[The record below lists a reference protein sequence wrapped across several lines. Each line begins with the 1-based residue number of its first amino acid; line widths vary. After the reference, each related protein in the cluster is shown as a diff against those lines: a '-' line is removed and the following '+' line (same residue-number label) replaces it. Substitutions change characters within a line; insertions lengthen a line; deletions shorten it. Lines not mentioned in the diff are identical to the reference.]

1 MKHGITCQ
9 QCRSMFIRDVREIF
23 SIVVSTLG
31 AGPFLYRVWFRH
43 GNANI
48 QIHWAN
54 IESIIPF
61 CPEMSNKYNSCSTCI
76 LKVCL
81 DFKKKIFTISI
92 LHTV

>member
-1 MKHGITCQ
+1 
-9 QCRSMFIRDVREIF
+9 MFIRDVREIF

-61 CPEMSNKYNSCSTCI
+61 CPELSKYNSCTLPIKMFGPFWSVWCKMA
-76 LKVCL
+76 LAEVGMSL
-81 DFKKKIFTISI
+81 P
-92 LHTV
+92 

>member
-1 MKHGITCQ
+1 MTPPTPLLDGRGATKYGITLPTKP
-9 QCRSMFIRDVREIF
+9 FNVHKGDVREIF

-43 GNANI
+43 GNADI

-61 CPEMSNKYNSCSTCI
+61 CPEMSNKYNTVHAF
-76 LKVCL
+76 LKFV
-81 DFKKKIFTISI
+81 
-92 LHTV
+92 